1 MTLTGRTVTI
11 VGLTLAGMLALLVGA
26 SELVVRRGFVE
37 LQEARARQNLER
49 GKAVFED
56 EVNALGEKI
65 GDWGYWDDAYA
76 FMKDRS
82 AEFITANLNPD
93 SIATLRLD
101 AILFRAPDGEIV
113 WSGGI
118 DRSGGGSGVI
128 GPAPDDL
135 VEFVRAGR
143 PFAAAGADTEDHP
156 VAGLLSLKSCVA
168 MIAVNPIMTSGREG
182 PCHGS
187 IVFVRYVNAAALD
200 RVRRLTLC
208 NAEFARPNDPA
219 LPDDFRAAGRA
230 LASADTPPVA
240 PISDQTTASY
250 TLLDDLLG
258 RQSLLLRVDTPRLI
272 EQRGAQ
278 AIGYFY
284 GALVIAGLC
293 FGFAVIV
300 SLRRAVL
307 ARLSRLNA
315 EIVSVARDSEPSR
328 RVTVAGTDEISSL
341 GVEIN
346 QMLENLAR
354 SHRDLAAAREAAES
368 ANRAKSEFLANMSHE
383 IRTPMTAI
391 MGYADLLIDQS
402 CTPEQHAASAQ
413 TIRRSGEHLLS
424 ILNDVL
430 DLSKIEAGRMSA
442 EIIECRPDEI
452 VADVVAMMSERAAG
466 KGLSLVA
473 RCEPPI
479 PATIRTD
486 PTRLRQVLVN
496 LAGNAIKFTE
506 RGAVSIIARLDRSGP
521 APVMHFEITDSGI
534 GLSPEQVGRLFQP
547 FTQADSSTTRRYG
560 GTGLGLVISRR
571 LARLL
576 GGDIT
581 VRSQL
586 GSGSTFT
593 VTITTGTLEGV
604 EMLGQPRASTLPGTA
619 ALAADSAEG
628 LRILLAEDGPDN
640 QRLIGHFLRRA
651 GATVDIV
658 ENGRDAVDAAEK
670 ARADAKPYHVIL
682 MDMQMPVMDGYAATT
697 ELRAR
702 AFTTPVIALTA
713 HSLAE
718 DRRRCLVAGCDEF
731 ITKPVNRAALIRD
744 CARFAQAAGLPR
756 KAAA

>member
-11 VGLTLAGMLALLVGA
+11 VGLTLAGMLALLVVA
-26 SELVVRRGFVE
+26 SEFVVRRGFVE

-56 EVNALGEKI
+56 EINALGEKI

-82 AEFITANLNPD
+82 PEFITANLNPD

-128 GPAPDDL
+128 GPAPEDL

-143 PFAAAGADTEDHP
+143 PFAAAADGAADRPT
-156 VAGLLSLKSCVA
+156 AGLLSLQSCVA
-168 MIAVNPIMTSGREG
+168 MIAINPVMTSGREG
-182 PCHGS
+182 PCRGS

-208 NAEFARPNDPA
+208 NAEFARPNDA
-219 LPDDFRAAGRA
+219 SLPDDFRAAGRA
-230 LASADTPPVA
+230 LPSADIPPVA
-240 PISDQTTASY
+240 AISDQTTASY

-315 EIVSVARDSEPSR
+315 EIMSVARDSEPSR
-328 RVTVAGTDEISSL
+328 RVTVSGSDEISSL
-341 GVEIN
+341 GGEIN
-346 QMLENLAR
+346 HMLENLAR
-354 SHRDLAAAREAAES
+354 SHRDLAAAREAAEA
-368 ANRAKSEFLANMSHE
+368 ANRAKTEFLANMSHE

-442 EIIECRPDEI
+442 EILECRPDEI

-506 RGAVSIIARLDRSGP
+506 RGNVSIIARLDRTGP
-521 APVMHFEITDSGI
+521 APVMQFEITDSGI

-581 VRSQL
+581 VRSQP

-593 VTITTGTLEGV
+593 VTIATGTLEGV
-604 EMLGQPRASTLPGTA
+604 EMLGQPRASTLPGTPT
-619 ALAADSAEG
+619 LAPDSVEG

-658 ENGRDAVDAAEK
+658 ENGRDAIDAAEK
-670 ARADAKPYHVIL
+670 ARTDGKPFHVIL
-682 MDMQMPVMDGYAATT
+682 MDMQMPVMDGYVATS

-702 AFTTPVIALTA
+702 AFVTPVIALTA

-744 CARFAQAAGLPR
+744 CARFARGTGTPR